1 MVQRNVFISA
11 RIQLTAWYVLL
22 IMIFSGTISLLF
34 FFRVS
39 AVLNAE
45 YQRLNT
51 RIERQWQQ
59 LSPQQRQ
66 AVIEEYRITSN
77 DLRQAKNSVLKQ
89 LLFINGGIVTIFAI
103 GGYVLSG
110 KTLEPIR
117 RAHQDQ
123 RRFIGDAAHELKTPV
138 TALKTSLEVNL
149 LDDKLS
155 KKTKIILEENLED
168 VTNLESLIKSLL
180 RLAKIDESTIE
191 LERLNLAEI
200 GHRAVKM
207 MKKVHGSKVKLSVEG
222 DDSIAVLAE
231 KGMLLDLFVILLDNA
246 IKYTDEGGSVSFSF
260 CKKGRSTAS
269 ISISD
274 TGRGI
279 SAEHLPYI
287 FKRFYRVD
295 QARTVEQQ
303 TGHGLGLAV
312 AKQIVKLLH
321 GKILVQSEEGKG
333 TTFTIVL
340 PLAKVG

>member
-1 MVQRNVFISA
+1 MVQRNVFTSA

-77 DLRQAKNSVLKQ
+77 DLRQAKGSVLKQ

-117 RAHQDQ
+117 KSHQDQ

-149 LDDKLS
+149 LDSKLN
-155 KKTKIILEENLED
+155 KQTRGILLENLED
-168 VTNLESLIKSLL
+168 VHNLEALIKSLL
-180 RLAKIDESTIE
+180 RLAKIDESSIE
-191 LERLNLAEI
+191 LEKLSLDTVVNQ
-200 GHRAVKM
+200 AVKM
-207 MKKVHGSKVKLSVEG
+207 MRKVHGSKVKLKATG
-222 DDSIAVLAE
+222 DAQIAVLAE

-246 IKYTDEGGSVSFSF
+246 IKYTDDGGSVTVNY
-260 CKKGRSTAS
+260 CKKGRSSVAITV
-269 ISISD
+269 SD

-279 SAEHLPYI
+279 AEEHLPYI

-321 GKILVQSEEGKG
+321 GKIAVESKVDVG
-333 TTFTIVL
+333 TTFSIIL
-340 PLAKVG
+340 PLAK